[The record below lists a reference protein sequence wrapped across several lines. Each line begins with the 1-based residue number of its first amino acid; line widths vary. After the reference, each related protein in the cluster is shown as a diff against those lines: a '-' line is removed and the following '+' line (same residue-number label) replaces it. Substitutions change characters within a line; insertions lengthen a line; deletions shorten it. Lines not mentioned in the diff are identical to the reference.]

1 MTRANRGDPANRND
15 PANASNSGK
24 TSPRAASRRSV
35 LTAGGI
41 ALTALTLGLSA
52 CSQEDALAKQ
62 AKAGD
67 NKNYV
72 AGDGSVTEFAVAD
85 RKAAVSIKGTLFD
98 GTAVEPADFVGKVT
112 VLNFWFA
119 ACAPCRVEAP
129 SLEALHQEFKGQG
142 VQFYG
147 VNLRDEKAAA
157 DAFDKTFNLTYPSF
171 HDKDG
176 GVLLAVSGIV
186 PPGAV
191 PTTLVLD
198 KQGRVSSRVL
208 GEIQKGTLKALIT
221 AAVAE

>member
-1 MTRANRGDPANRND
+1 MDNAFSSGAN
-15 PANASNSGK
+15 
-24 TSPRAASRRSV
+24 TSRRSI
-35 LTAGGI
+35 LAAGGL

-52 CSQEDALAKQ
+52 CAQEDALAKQ

-72 AGDGSVTEFAVAD
+72 AGDGSVTEFAEAD
-85 RKAAVSIKGTLFD
+85 RKSPVSIKGTLFD
-98 GTAVEPADFVGKVT
+98 GTVVEPKDFLGRVT

-129 SLEALHQEFKGQG
+129 VLEGLHQEFKDQG

-147 VNLRDEKAAA
+147 VNLRDEKATAE
-157 DAFDKTFNLTYPSF
+157 AFEKTFNLTYPSF
-171 HDKDG
+171 NDKDG
-176 GVLLAVSGIV
+176 AVLLSVSGIV

-198 KQGRVSSRVL
+198 KEGRVASRVL
-208 GEIQKGTLKALIT
+208 GELQKGTLKALIT
-221 AAVAE
+221 SATAE

>member
-1 MTRANRGDPANRND
+1 MTHSNFRNPDAGNRQ
-15 PANASNSGK
+15 SG
-24 TSPRAASRRSV
+24 TGPISSRRS
-35 LTAGGI
+35 LLAAGGL
-41 ALTALTLGLSA
+41 ALTALTMGLSA
-52 CSQEDALAKQ
+52 CAQEDALAQQ

-72 AGDGSVTEFAVAD
+72 AGDGSVTEFAAGD
-85 RKAAVSIKGTLFD
+85 RKSAVQITGTLFN
-98 GTAVEPADFVGKVT
+98 GTTVTPADFQGKVT

-129 SLEALHQEFKGQG
+129 ILEELHQEFKDQG
-142 VQFYG
+142 VQFLG
-147 VNLRDEKAAA
+147 VNLRDEKATAE
-157 DAFDKTFNLTYPSF
+157 AFDKTFNLTYPSF
-171 HDKDG
+171 DDKNG
-176 GVLLAVSGIV
+176 GVLLSVAGLV

-198 KQGRVSSRVL
+198 KQGRVASRVL

>member
-1 MTRANRGDPANRND
+1 V
-15 PANASNSGK
+15 SNNNL
-24 TSPRAASRRSV
+24 PSRRSM
-35 LTAGGI
+35 LAAGGM
-41 ALTALTLGLSA
+41 ALTALTLGLSGCA
-52 CSQEDALAKQ
+52 QEDALAKQ

-72 AGDGSVTEFAVAD
+72 AGDGSVTEFAAAD
-85 RKAAVSIKGTLFD
+85 RKAAVQIQGALFT
-98 GTAVEPADFVGKVT
+98 GAAVTPADFQGKVS

-129 SLEALHQEFKGQG
+129 LLEALHQEFKDQG

-147 VNLRDEKAAA
+147 VNLRDEKPTAE
-157 DAFDKTFNLTYPSF
+157 AFEKSFDLTYPSF
-171 HDKDG
+171 DDKDG
-176 GVLLAVSGIV
+176 GVLLSVSGLV

-198 KQGRVSSRVL
+198 KQGRVASRVL
-208 GEIQKGTLKALIT
+208 GEIEKGTLKALIT

>member
-1 MTRANRGDPANRND
+1 MAVNPIT
-15 PANASNSGK
+15 
-24 TSPRAASRRSV
+24 SRRG
-35 LTAGGI
+35 LLAAGGA

-52 CSQEDALAKQ
+52 CAQDDALAQQ

-72 AGDGSVTEFAVAD
+72 AGDGSVTEFAAQD
-85 RKAAVSIKGTLFD
+85 RKSAVAINGRLFN
-98 GTAVEPADFVGKVT
+98 GTAVTAADFLGKVT

-119 ACAPCRVEAP
+119 GCAPCRVEAP
-129 SLEALHQEFKGQG
+129 QLEALHQEFKDQG
-142 VQFYG
+142 VQFFG
-147 VNLRDEKAAA
+147 VNLRDEKASAE
-157 DAFDKTFNLTYPSF
+157 AFDKTFNLTYPSF
-171 HDKDG
+171 DDKDG
-176 GVLLAVSGIV
+176 GVLLAVSGLV

-198 KQGRVSSRVL
+198 KQGRVASRVL

>member
-1 MTRANRGDPANRND
+1 MKPG
-15 PANASNSGK
+15 NS
-24 TSPRAASRRSV
+24 TSRHATSRRS
-35 LTAGGI
+35 LLAAGGA
-41 ALTALTLGLSA
+41 ALAALTLGLSA
-52 CSQEDALAKQ
+52 CAQEDALAQQ

-72 AGDGSVTEFAVAD
+72 AGDGSVTEFAAGD
-85 RKAAVSIKGTLFD
+85 RKSAIQVNGTLFN
-98 GTAVEPADFVGKVT
+98 GTTVAPADFQGKVT

-129 SLEALHQEFKGQG
+129 ILEELHQEFKDQG

-147 VNLRDEKAAA
+147 VNLRDEKATAE
-157 DAFDKTFNLTYPSF
+157 AFEKTFNLTYPSF
-171 HDKDG
+171 DDKDG
-176 GVLLAVSGIV
+176 GVLLAVSGLV

-198 KQGRVSSRVL
+198 KQGRVASRVL
-208 GEIQKGTLKALIT
+208 GEVQKGTLKALIA